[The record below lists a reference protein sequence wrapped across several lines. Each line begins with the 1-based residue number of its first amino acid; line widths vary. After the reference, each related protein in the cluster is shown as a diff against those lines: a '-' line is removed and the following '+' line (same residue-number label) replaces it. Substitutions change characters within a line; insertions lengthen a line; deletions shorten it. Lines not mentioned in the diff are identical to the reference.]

1 MKIFGNARDRRVS
14 CFFWNGFFFEKKHRL
29 EMDEETHSKVNYLS
43 CWNILEIG
51 EASRITERD
60 GSIASP
66 KLIDRSFW
74 KFSLHQ
80 QSWELSYLALVDFC
94 FFSKEERDGVF
105 STVLKNKE
113 PLKPWLRAKVTVL
126 TAMVRIYFLFLLFE
140 KTFKKCKKVFFF
152 PTKRMVARI
161 LFWQ

>member
-1 MKIFGNARDRRVS
+1 
-14 CFFWNGFFFEKKHRL
+14 
-29 EMDEETHSKVNYLS
+29 MDEETHSKVNYLS
-43 CWNILEIG
+43 CWNILVIG

-94 FFSKEERDGVF
+94 FFSKEERRRFFNGVEKQ
-105 STVLKNKE
+105 SASE
-113 PLKPWLRAKVTVL
+113 AVT
-126 TAMVRIYFLFLLFE
+126 E
-140 KTFKKCKKVFFF
+140 S
-152 PTKRMVARI
+152 
-161 LFWQ
+161 